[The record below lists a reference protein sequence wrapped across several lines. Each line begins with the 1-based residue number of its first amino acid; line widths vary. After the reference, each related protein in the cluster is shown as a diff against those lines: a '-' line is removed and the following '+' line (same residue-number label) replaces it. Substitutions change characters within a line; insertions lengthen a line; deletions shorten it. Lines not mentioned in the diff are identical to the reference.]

1 MAIDYKNVQ
10 IKQLLEDKAVLSL
23 LEAVKE
29 YPMASIDDLAAKIK
43 LVDGEA
49 DLSAREIRIILSRL
63 EISSQSQRV
72 DNFPKV
78 IKMIQKIKAKKNI
91 EVTNEP
97 PEKEEIAATATAPE
111 APIIDSAVDTP
122 EDPAPQ
128 ISETQTILNEQT
140 QNHIEELVRQN
151 ETQSK
156 VKKRKLNFV
165 PNIKFNT
172 NPVYFVIIFLLL
184 IALIYWLFT
193 SQFYNPDSSLYQDSS
208 LPVSR

>member
-72 DNFPKV
+72 ANFPKV
-78 IKMIQKIKAKKNI
+78 LKMIQKIKTKKNN
-91 EVTNEP
+91 EETNEL
-97 PEKEEIAATATAPE
+97 PEKEEVPE
-111 APIIDSAVDTP
+111 AAAEPEVIDVKPDVEIT
-122 EDPAPQ
+122 DPPQ
-128 ISETQTILNEQT
+128 SQVTEAQSILNEQN
-140 QNHIEELVRQN
+140 QNHIENLVKLN
-151 ETQSK
+151 EKPRGQ
-156 VKKRKLNFV
+156 KKRLNLLPKL
-165 PNIKFNT
+165 KFT
-172 NPVYFVIIFLLL
+172 ASPVYFVIIFLLL
-184 IALIYWLFT
+184 IALIYWLFA
-193 SQFYNPDSSLYQDSS
+193 SQFYNPDSSLLQDSS
-208 LPVSR
+208 LPVSP